1 VPTLLDF
8 WGVWSSYLS
17 EQGNGARG
25 GLSLTSGLIAVV
37 AASITAAIWVQSSL
51 YSTKVGIEQ
60 EIRQVVQ
67 ENDAKVRGDVNEKL
81 SHYLTVERFL
91 LRVNQEKDDYNALL
105 AAVDRIGARVA
116 RNR

>member
-1 VPTLLDF
+1 
-8 WGVWSSYLS
+8 
-17 EQGNGARG
+17 
-25 GLSLTSGLIAVV
+25 
-37 AASITAAIWVQSSL
+37 
-51 YSTKVGIEQ
+51 
-60 EIRQVVQ
+60 VVQ